1 MAVTAA
7 AQEVLCLI
15 LQQLGIHTPTST
27 AWYGNNRAAIRFAD
41 QPRDHRRSNY
51 QDIELCFVGETVVNG
66 EIATV
71 YIYQLLNNKL
81 MDKRT
86 LYQSLSIQLYV

>member
-41 QPRDHRRSNY
+41 QPRNHRRSNY
-51 QDIELCFVGETVVNG
+51 QDIELCFVRKTVVNG
-66 EIATV
+66 EIAMV
-71 YIYQLLNNKL
+71 YISTAEQHA
-81 MDKRT
+81 DG
-86 LYQSLSIQLYV
+86 

>member
-27 AWYGNNRAAIRFAD
+27 AWYGNNKAAIQFAD
-41 QPRDHRRSNY
+41 QPEDHRRSNY
-51 QDIELCFVGETVVNG
+51 
-66 EIATV
+66 
-71 YIYQLLNNKL
+71 
-81 MDKRT
+81 
-86 LYQSLSIQLYV
+86 